1 MEVNPLFSSL
11 IPPPSK
17 LLFACNAIREG
28 TEVAVSLYE
37 KCLIESSPKK
47 KQSIYFDFDLKFAF
61 THSPAQVTFERGEE
75 KTTFDL
81 KSEKD
86 LEEWR
91 AILRTKI
98 NQRGFH

>member
-1 MEVNPLFSSL
+1 
-11 IPPPSK
+11 
-17 LLFACNAIREG
+17 
-28 TEVAVSLYE
+28 
-37 KCLIESSPKK
+37 LIESSPKK

-61 THSPAQVTFERGEE
+61 THSPPQITFERGEE
-75 KTTFDL
+75 KTTFEL
-81 KSEKD
+81 KSEQD